1 MNTNWHIVLSVKY
14 IFLTGVIEMMSSENN
29 PFEIFLFWSFWRWA
43 CHFCCTASRHFVPC
57 THKVKEPELDSV
69 TCPSKQEAIFYPK
82 MLEIFLTFIAI
93 LSSIWYIKS
102 WFHPKDFPPG
112 PRFPFPIIGDLYLVG
127 SDFVKGLK
135 KLKEKFGPTFGFW
148 LGTQRCV
155 VVTDFELLQDV
166 LNRSETSS
174 RQKLP
179 SAGMVIC

>member
-1 MNTNWHIVLSVKY
+1 
-14 IFLTGVIEMMSSENN
+14 
-29 PFEIFLFWSFWRWA
+29 
-43 CHFCCTASRHFVPC
+43 
-57 THKVKEPELDSV
+57 
-69 TCPSKQEAIFYPK
+69 
-82 MLEIFLTFIAI
+82 MLEIFLTFMAI

-166 LNRSETSS
+166 MNRSETSS

-179 SAGMVIC
+179 SAGIYFLPEHEWAPLFWAAFRAALFFLASARWAPLNFSKKSARWAPFTKIGERECKTRSFLFHFAC